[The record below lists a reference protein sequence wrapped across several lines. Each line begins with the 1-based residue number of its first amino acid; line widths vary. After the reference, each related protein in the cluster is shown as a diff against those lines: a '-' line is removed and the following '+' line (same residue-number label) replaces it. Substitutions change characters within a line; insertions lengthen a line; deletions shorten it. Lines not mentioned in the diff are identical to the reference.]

1 MNRTII
7 ALALILLA
15 SPVAALERSPG
26 GPLGRDADDHQ
37 ASSERGE
44 RTSGGGKDRTASGRE
59 SFGRESSGRASE
71 SRSYVERDHGGHAGD

>member
-37 ASSERGE
+37 ASSERGD
-44 RTSGGGKDRTASGRE
+44 RTSGGGKDRTVSGRE
-59 SFGRESSGRASE
+59 ISGRDFDSR